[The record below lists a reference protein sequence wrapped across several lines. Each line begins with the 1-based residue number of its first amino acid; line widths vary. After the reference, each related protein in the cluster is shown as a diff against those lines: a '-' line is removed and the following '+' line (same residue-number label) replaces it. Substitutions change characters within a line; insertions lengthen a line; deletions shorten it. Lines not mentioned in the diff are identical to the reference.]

1 VRKIIFGLVALA
13 AFALVHHEA
22 AAAGVKITEQNVK
35 DVCGAK
41 LQSGGG
47 MMGCTKTCGSNGEH
61 LCDFHCEGGNK
72 CEGQCLNCGVKE
84 RELPSKSSA
93 IALRNRVVKEEI
105 RRSGPQSQ

>member
-1 VRKIIFGLVALA
+1 MRKIIFGLVALA

-41 LQSGGG
+41 LESGGG

-72 CEGQCLNCGVKE
+72 CEG
-84 RELPSKSSA
+84 SA
-93 IALRNRVVKEEI
+93 SLAE
-105 RRSGPQSQ
+105 

>member
-41 LQSGGG
+41 LKSGGG

-72 CEGQCLNCGVKE
+72 SEGQW
-84 RELPSKSSA
+84 S
-93 IALRNRVVKEEI
+93 
-105 RRSGPQSQ
+105 RSRCMGHRAAPLDDVEAMAS